1 MTNATVEIAPHCA
14 RTAEKVTANR
24 RRIEDAMVE
33 LVKRKEEGLRN
44 KPRAIARFLV
54 SSLGGLTVSAKGT
67 PNKAAL
73 KDIINVTLSVL
84 D

>member
-1 MTNATVEIAPHCA
+1 MTNVTVEIAPHCE
-14 RTAEKVTANR
+14 RTAEKVGANR
-24 RRIEDAMVE
+24 RRIEDAMVA
-33 LVKRKEEGLRN
+33 VIKRKKYGHRN

-54 SSLGGLTVSAKGT
+54 SSLGGLTVSAKGS

-73 KDIINVTLSVL
+73 KDIVDVTLSVL